1 MRKRTQELTDE
12 QWSRIK
18 PLLPPET
25 RKPKGGRRRADDR
38 LVLEGILWVA
48 RTGARWRDLP
58 DKYPSPATCWRR
70 LKKWEEE
77 GVWVEIWRAFL
88 SQLDQRGLLDWE
100 ETFMDG
106 SFVPAKKGAQESV
119 RPSGVRERSG
129 WWWSMARVFLWEAS
143 LNLPRQRK

>member
-1 MRKRTQELTDE
+1 MRKRDRMLTDQ
-12 QWSRIK
+12 QWNRIE

-25 RKPKGGRRRADDR
+25 PRPKGGRRRADDR

-58 DKYPSPATCWRR
+58 DTYPSPSTCWRR
-70 LKKWEEE
+70 LRNWEEE
-77 GVWVEIWRAFL
+77 GVWVGIWRAFL
-88 SQLDQRGLLDWE
+88 SQLDQRGLIDWE

-106 SFVPAKKGAQESV
+106 SFAPAKKGARESEK
-119 RPSGVRERSG
+119 PNGVRERSG

-143 LNLPRQRK
+143 SSLPRRRK